1 MVCVTVC
8 ELPVRSVSDGSVI
21 HCVIVSYFDTFACGM
36 LMTAVAIGHLCP
48 AHASDVHGSVR

>member
-1 MVCVTVC
+1 MCDSVRRVTGSC
-8 ELPVRSVSDGSVI
+8 VSDGSVI